1 MRHKG
6 HHLAQLRACVEHLK
20 NGPSCRMNQCHVLEA
35 SLVPAVTSSDGEKL
49 SSAELQEQPVEHEA
63 AVATAVP
70 EPTQVLQQ

>member
-1 MRHKG
+1 
-6 HHLAQLRACVEHLK
+6 
-20 NGPSCRMNQCHVLEA
+20 MNQCHVLEA